1 MLQNYIYQ
9 TPEGGRKKIRS
20 ENLLEAIL
28 HKLIIT
34 STSVS
39 K

>member
-9 TPEGGRKKIRS
+9 TPEGWRKKTRS

-28 HKLIIT
+28 HKFIIT
-34 STSVS
+34 STYVG